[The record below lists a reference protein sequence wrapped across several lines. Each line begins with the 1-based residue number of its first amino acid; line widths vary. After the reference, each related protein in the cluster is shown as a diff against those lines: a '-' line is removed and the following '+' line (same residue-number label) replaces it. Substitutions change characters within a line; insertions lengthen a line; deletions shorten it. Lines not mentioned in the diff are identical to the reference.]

1 MSNKIAVI
9 YWSGTGNTET
19 MAQNVK
25 KGIENA
31 GGEADIFDVS
41 SFDAANINNYSKVA
55 LGCPAMGAEV
65 LEETEFQPFYDSIK
79 GSLSGKKVALF
90 GSYDWGDGEWMRI
103 WQDDVKDT
111 GASLVKDG
119 LITNLAPDDNAV
131 DECKS
136 LGEALLKA

>member
-31 GGEADIFDVS
+31 GGEVDIFDVS

-65 LEETEFQPFYDSIK
+65 LEESEFQPFYDSIR

-136 LGEALLKA
+136 LGEALFKA

>member
-136 LGEALLKA
+136 LGEALFKA